1 MLLPRF
7 VCFFLFE
14 TALIFQ
20 KMLSRVSRSAIIKN
34 HTLDEAALSPRNN
47 YKYYAL
53 QDQTN
58 YMHSN
63 LKILFAE
70 DEMFSRMFTL
80 EFLQSHGYDIVPV
93 ADGREAV
100 DACKKQH
107 FDVIILD
114 ISMPN
119 MDGVQASRIIRNDD
133 TLKNNAT
140 TPIIALTS
148 LDSASDVMTFFE
160 VGMNYYLRKP
170 PDLAELKNI
179 LIKIQDRI
187 STNGSPS

>member
-1 MLLPRF
+1 ML
-7 VCFFLFE
+7 E
-14 TALIFQ
+14 TTLIFQ
-20 KMLSRVSRSAIIKN
+20 KILSKVFRSGIIKN
-34 HTLDEAALSPRNN
+34 RTLDEAAFFLRNN
-47 YKYYAL
+47 FEHYLSYNK
-53 QDQTN
+53 TN

-70 DEMFSRMFTL
+70 DEMFNRMFTL

-93 ADGREAV
+93 TDGREAV
-100 DACKKQH
+100 DACKNQH

-133 TLKNNAT
+133 NLKNNAT

-148 LDSASDVMTFFE
+148 LDSESDIMTFFE

-170 PDLAELKNI
+170 PDYAELKNI
-179 LIKIQDRI
+179 LSKIHDRI
-187 STNGSPS
+187 STDGSPSQWIAL